1 MNYLKSF
8 IDIFSSAMDTIA
20 IYIFFSTVF
29 GRRRVSGKTTVL
41 VYALYFVISSISVIS
56 IKNSFILLVAMFA
69 LSLSLSL
76 IYISRLLVKAFA
88 GTIFTIIGVLAEVLT
103 GILLAVVTSRSVE
116 VLSANIVYY
125 IEGVF
130 ISKAILLM
138 LVKAIQYKKLPAGTK
153 ISRTSFFPMM
163 SLPLTTLFIIYL
175 MSEYAYSFSKTKTI
189 VFVAVAAIMLIASNL
204 LVFYMF
210 EKQLRQDEN
219 AQQSFLAQQQLQY
232 QTQYYKE
239 IAEKYKL
246 SNQTVH
252 DTKNQLFAVSIAI
265 TNNEIEKAKSKIDE
279 LCKNVFGASNSIKTG
294 NDALD
299 ALLNT
304 KYHNIEQSNINFIHN
319 VFINAKNQIDDID
332 LCIIVGNALDN
343 AIEACSKIKTTGKK
357 DIELK
362 MIQVGDH
369 LTIELTNPT
378 STVAEIIDGK
388 IATGKKDTG
397 LHGFGLQ
404 SIEELVNKYNG
415 NLTIS
420 QKEGRFN
427 LKIYMQ
433 NEIL

>member
-1 MNYLKSF
+1 MS
-8 IDIFSSAMDTIA
+8 
-20 IYIFFSTVF
+20 
-29 GRRRVSGKTTVL
+29 R
-41 VYALYFVISSISVIS
+41 
-56 IKNSFILLVAMFA
+56 NSFL
-69 LSLSLSL
+69 
-76 IYISRLLVKAFA
+76 
-88 GTIFTIIGVLAEVLT
+88 
-103 GILLAVVTSRSVE
+103 
-116 VLSANIVYY
+116 
-125 IEGVF
+125 
-130 ISKAILLM
+130 
-138 LVKAIQYKKLPAGTK
+138 
-153 ISRTSFFPMM
+153 PMM
-163 SLPLTTLFIIYL
+163 ALPLTTLFIIYL
-175 MSEYAYSFSKTKTI
+175 MSEYAYYFSDTKTI
-189 VFVAVAAIMLIASNL
+189 AFVAVAAVMLIASNL
-204 LVFYMF
+204 LIFFLF

-265 TNNEIEKAKSKIDE
+265 TNNEIEKAKSRIDE

-433 NEIL
+433 NEIM